1 MKVSCIFTLNE
12 LKKIVPSLEIEHFK
26 SDNPK
31 VKEALNKLFFNL
43 IKLVK
48 HDKSEQTDI
57 NPDDFEL
64 DDCLL
69 ESNDIV
75 ITQNKDGF
83 ILHVKKLGNITT
95 AKLSSQ
101 DEDQVAAAAVAAATG
116 GHVQQSTAQITEI
129 QEVPDVKPTFTTL
142 TTSPSIKLP
151 SSECGK

>member
-1 MKVSCIFTLNE
+1 M
-12 LKKIVPSLEIEHFK
+12 
-26 SDNPK
+26 
-31 VKEALNKLFFNL
+31 
-43 IKLVK
+43 
-48 HDKSEQTDI
+48 
-57 NPDDFEL
+57 

-101 DEDQVAAAAVAAATG
+101 DEDQIAAAAVAAATG
-116 GHVQQSTAQITEI
+116 GHVQQQSATQAQITEI
-129 QEVPDVKPTFTTL
+129 QEVQDVKPTFTTL
-142 TTSPSIKLP
+142 TTSSAIKLP